1 MVAQHNRHR
10 RIQRFGILLAFFLLS
25 YFGALI
31 VFIIVY

>member
-1 MVAQHNRHR
+1 MIAQQNGQR
-10 RIQRFGILLAFFLLS
+10 RTQRFGILLAFFLLS